1 MALQLSSTKALR
13 NLERMTV
20 ELSPF
25 LNEWELDRVMEFNN
39 TISTSKFDINPSV
52 EDCVGQF
59 KIMLGE
65 ERYYEVIRQWN
76 NKNQPLLKEIGKTMK
91 FRRKSDGTLWDGLD
105 SEDNPND
112 YEVKYV

>member
-1 MALQLSSTKALR
+1 MTLVSSTKALR

-25 LNEWELDRVMEFNN
+25 LNEWELDIVMEFNK
-39 TISTSKFDINPSV
+39 TISGSKFDLNPSV
-52 EDCVGQF
+52 DDCVGQF

-76 NKNQPLLKEIGKTMK
+76 QKNQPLLQSIGKTK
-91 FRRKSDGTLWDGLD
+91 KLRRKSDGTYWDGLD
-105 SEDNPND
+105 PEDNPSD
-112 YEVKYV
+112 YEEVYV

>member
-1 MALQLSSTKALR
+1 MTVLSSTRAMR

-39 TISTSKFDINPSV
+39 TISTSQFDMNPSV

-65 ERYYEVIRQWN
+65 ERDHEVVRQWN
-76 NKNQPLLKEIGKTMK
+76 QKNQPLLKDIGKTMK
-91 FRRKSDGTLWDGLD
+91 FRRKSDGTYWDGLD
-105 SEDNPND
+105 PEDNPND
-112 YEVKYV
+112 YDIYYI

>member
-1 MALQLSSTKALR
+1 MR

-39 TISTSKFDINPSV
+39 TISTSKFDMNPSV

-65 ERYYEVIRQWN
+65 ERYYEVIRKWN
-76 NKNQPLLKEIGKTMK
+76 EKNQPLLKEIGKTMK
-91 FRRKSDGTLWDGLD
+91 FRRKVDGTLWDGLD
-105 SEDNPND
+105 QEDNPED
-112 YEVKYV
+112 YIVTYV

>member
-1 MALQLSSTKALR
+1 MTFISSTKTMR

-25 LNEWELDRVMEFNN
+25 LNEWELDTVMEFNR
-39 TISTSKFDINPSV
+39 TISTSKFDMNPTV

-65 ERYYEVIRQWN
+65 ERYMEVVREWTK
-76 NKNQPLLKEIGKTMK
+76 KNQPLLKEIGKTMK
-91 FRRKSDGTLWDGLD
+91 FRRKTDGTYWDGLD
-105 SEDNPND
+105 PEDNPND
-112 YEVKYV
+112 YEVTYV

>member
-1 MALQLSSTKALR
+1 MR

-39 TISTSKFDINPSV
+39 TISLSQFDLNPSV
-52 EDCVGQF
+52 DDCVSQF

-65 ERYYEVIRQWN
+65 ERYHEVVRQWN
-76 NKNQPLLKEIGKTMK
+76 NKNQPLLKDIGKTMK
-91 FRRKSDGTLWDGLD
+91 FRRKTDGTLWDGLD
-105 SEDNPND
+105 PEDNPED
-112 YEVKYV
+112 YIVTYV

>member
-1 MALQLSSTKALR
+1 MTVLSSTRAMR

-39 TISTSKFDINPSV
+39 TISTSQFDMNPSV

-65 ERYYEVIRQWN
+65 ERYHEVVRQWN
-76 NKNQPLLKEIGKTMK
+76 QKNQPLLKDIGKTMK
-91 FRRKSDGTLWDGLD
+91 FRRKSDGTYWDGLD
-105 SEDNPND
+105 PEDNPND
-112 YEVKYV
+112 YDIYYI

>member
-1 MALQLSSTKALR
+1 MTVLSSTKTMR

-39 TISTSKFDINPSV
+39 TISTSKFDMNPSV

-65 ERYYEVIRQWN
+65 ERYYEVIRKWN
-76 NKNQPLLKEIGKTMK
+76 EKNQPQLKEIGKTMK
-91 FRRKSDGTLWDGLD
+91 FRRKVDGTYWDGLD
-105 SEDNPND
+105 PEDNPND
-112 YEVKYV
+112 YEVTYV